1 MLMLLFY
8 INNECYALPSQ
19 QVVEVLPLVTL
30 KTLPH
35 APEYFAGVFN
45 YRGQIVP
52 VLDLCQLM
60 RGKPCCEHLSSRI
73 ILVNYSGRDVNSS
86 VLSKTATSAP
96 SVIGLIAE
104 RVVETLHKSSLEFV
118 DPNVEIDAAP
128 YLGKIILGEQGM
140 IQCLRIENLLSEAE
154 QVYLLPAN

>member
-8 INNECYALPSQ
+8 LNNERYAIASQ

-35 APEYFAGVFN
+35 TPEHLAGVFN

-52 VLDLCQLM
+52 VLDLCLLIQ
-60 RGKPCCEHLSSRI
+60 GKPCCEHLSSRI
-73 ILVNYSGRDVNSS
+73 ILVNYWRGNVAKSS
-86 VLSKTATSAP
+86 SKSAF
-96 SVIGLIAE
+96 VGLMAE
-104 RVVETLHKSSLEFV
+104 RVVETLQQSEIQLV
-118 DPNVEIDAAP
+118 DTNIQINSTP
-128 YLGKIILGEQGM
+128 YLGKMILDEQGM
-140 IQCLRIENLLSEAE
+140 IQCLQIEHLLSEAE